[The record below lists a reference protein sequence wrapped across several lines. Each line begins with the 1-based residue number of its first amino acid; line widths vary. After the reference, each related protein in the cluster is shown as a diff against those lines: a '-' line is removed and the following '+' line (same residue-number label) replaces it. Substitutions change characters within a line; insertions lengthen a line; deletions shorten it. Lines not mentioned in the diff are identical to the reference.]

1 MVKLFDG
8 INPKN
13 REKLEKIFETQTLHV
28 KKNSSIL
35 ESIHGS
41 RLIGYVVN
49 GYLQMIKNDPNGT
62 KAIID
67 EILDED
73 TFNLT
78 FNYNEYDIVAKEP
91 SDIIL
96 IDYQN
101 IININDFNKDY
112 YLQFLKNLLEITMT
126 KTEEKNER
134 IEILTKKTIRNRLLE
149 YFTIMSN
156 KHGTKF
162 IYLPFNYTD
171 LADYL
176 AIDRCAMSRELK
188 NLKEEGFIEIKGK
201 RITLLYEKYSSSDP
215 LINI

>member
-1 MVKLFDG
+1 
-8 INPKN
+8 
-13 REKLEKIFETQTLHV
+13 
-28 KKNSSIL
+28 
-35 ESIHGS
+35 
-41 RLIGYVVN
+41 
-49 GYLQMIKNDPNGT
+49 
-62 KAIID
+62 
-67 EILDED
+67 
-73 TFNLT
+73 
-78 FNYNEYDIVAKEP
+78 
-91 SDIIL
+91 
-96 IDYQN
+96 
-101 IININDFNKDY
+101 
-112 YLQFLKNLLEITMT
+112 MT

>member
-1 MVKLFDG
+1 MTKLFDS

-112 YLQFLKNLLEITMT
+112 YLQFLK
-126 KTEEKNER
+126 
-134 IEILTKKTIRNRLLE
+134 
-149 YFTIMSN
+149 
-156 KHGTKF
+156 
-162 IYLPFNYTD
+162 IY
-171 LADYL
+171 
-176 AIDRCAMSRELK
+176 
-188 NLKEEGFIEIKGK
+188 
-201 RITLLYEKYSSSDP
+201 
-215 LINI
+215 